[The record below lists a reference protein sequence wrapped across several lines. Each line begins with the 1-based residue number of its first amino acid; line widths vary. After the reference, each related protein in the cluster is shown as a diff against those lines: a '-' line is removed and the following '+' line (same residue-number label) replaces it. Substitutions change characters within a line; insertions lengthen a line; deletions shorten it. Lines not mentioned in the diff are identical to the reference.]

1 MARKKKCYSGIG
13 GQAVLE
19 GIMMKNNTRYSVAV
33 RKPDG
38 EIDVEIGEY
47 TGFLGG
53 SKLTKLPFIRG
64 VFSFADS
71 LRLGTK
77 CLNHSAAFY
86 AEEEGT
92 QESAAD
98 KMLNKVFKDKAE
110 SILMMLTTI
119 VAVVFAVG
127 IFMVLPYFISS
138 YLERFVRNES
148 LLAII
153 EGVIRIL
160 IFVAYVLLISLMKDI
175 RRVYMYHGAEHKCIN
190 CIEKGRE
197 LTVENVMRSSK
208 QHRRCG
214 TSFLLFVMLIS
225 VVLFFFIRVDNMALK
240 VLIRILL
247 IPVIAGIAY
256 EIIRLAGRSDNWLVR
271 MISAPGLW
279 LQGLTTKEPDEGMVE
294 VAIKAVEAV
303 FDWRAYLRENF
314 GYEDAQEAEQADERD
329 AAAEYAAAEQE
340 QVRPER
346 IQIEP
351 MRIEQIQKDAA
362 EEAQVRREALREERK
377 LREPV
382 RREGVREEALQEEQ
396 IRINPVREEQA
407 EEGKIR
413 RETALKESKP
423 AEPVRRKRVRKEP
436 VQEGQ
441 VPEEALQEERKPT
454 EPVRRRR
461 VQEEPVQ
468 EGLIQKEQF
477 PKEAA
482 LEERKQRKPVRRERI
497 QEEPAEEEKI
507 RIEAALKE
515 PKPAE
520 PVRRKR
526 VRKESVE
533 EGQIPEE
540 ALQEERKP
548 TEPVRRRRVQ
558 KEPIQKEPVQEGS
571 VQKEQVSKEAVLEE
585 KNQRKPVRRERIQE
599 EPAGEEKI
607 RIEAALE
614 EPKPAEPVR
623 RKRVRKEPVQE
634 GQIPEEA
641 AQEEQKV
648 PRKRVRSNGKPEE
661 QKVVRTDLS
670 IEDEDEPSF
679 IGSDAIE

>member
-1 MARKKKCYSGIG
+1 MSETHYFFDGSISMARRKKCYSGIG

-86 AEEEGT
+86 AEEEGI

-461 VQEEPVQ
+461 VQ
-468 EGLIQKEQF
+468 
-477 PKEAA
+477 
-482 LEERKQRKPVRRERI
+482 
-497 QEEPAEEEKI
+497 
-507 RIEAALKE
+507 
-515 PKPAE
+515 
-520 PVRRKR
+520 
-526 VRKESVE
+526 
-533 EGQIPEE
+533 
-540 ALQEERKP
+540 
-548 TEPVRRRRVQ
+548 

-571 VQKEQVSKEAVLEE
+571 VQKEQFSKEAVSEE
-585 KNQRKPVRRERIQE
+585 KNQRKPVRRKRIQE

>member
-1 MARKKKCYSGIG
+1 MARRKKCYSGIG

-362 EEAQVRREALREERK
+362 EEAQVRREALWEERK

-382 RREGVREEALQEEQ
+382 RREGVREEALQ
-396 IRINPVREEQA
+396 EEQA

-585 KNQRKPVRRERIQE
+585 KNQRKPVRRKRIQE

>member
-362 EEAQVRREALREERK
+362 EEAQVRREALWEERK

-382 RREGVREEALQEEQ
+382 RREGVREEALQ
-396 IRINPVREEQA
+396 EEQA

-526 VRKESVE
+526 VRKEPVQ

-558 KEPIQKEPVQEGS
+558 KEPVQEGS
-571 VQKEQVSKEAVLEE
+571 VQKEQFSKEAVLEE
-585 KNQRKPVRRERIQE
+585 KNQRKPVRRKRIQE

-648 PRKRVRSNGKPEE
+648 PRKRVRSNGKPKE